1 MLVEAVRK
9 KFKETFD
16 DTFPWT
22 IYFLVDLKVVYII
35 TFAFIST
42 ISLISS
48 AANVHVT
55 TDKQEKILLNV
66 SSEYMNVNVT
76 SINDAV
82 LWNCRRLSVTR
93 DYYKFFYKMVL
104 TAMIMIMIM
113 FLLAKIIGFITVS
126 SHFGCKCCNFRSP
139 TFKHGLTKLW
149 HIAINKK
156 VIELI
161 TESPQATIR
170 RNEPQQGTSGEN
182 GPQQAT
188 SGENALHQVTI
199 ERDAQRTVTGEN
211 EPQQATSGENDLHQ
225 VTHDA
230 QRTVTG
236 ENEPQQATTGEN
248 DLHQVTH
255 DAQRT
260 VTGENEPQ
268 QTTLTVEPQ
277 QTITGEN
284 GLQQVTAARSSIQQV
299 TTRNDDTLMMN
310 NFDYY
315 DELLDDD
322 KELDIAIDKLS
333 CWNNFC
339 RSIIPYLLLI
349 LLTAILC
356 LAYLS
361 FDLHPLACIGDPK
374 DELITY
380 HANRVKLRFSD
391 SLSIFQKVA
400 AILVFILVVT
410 FVICVKL
417 LFVFSDRVL
426 NELQKSV
433 PDPRGLQ
440 QPNNLDGLHLT
451 SAL

>member
-55 TDKQEKILLNV
+55 TDKQEKILLDV

-113 FLLAKIIGFITVS
+113 FLLAKIIGFIAVS
-126 SHFGCKCCNFRSP
+126 SHFGCKCCNFKST

-161 TESPQATIR
+161 TESPQATMR

-188 SGENALHQVTI
+188 SAENYLHQVTI
-199 ERDAQRTVTGEN
+199 ERDAQRTI
-211 EPQQATSGENDLHQ
+211 
-225 VTHDA
+225 
-230 QRTVTG
+230 TG

-248 DLHQVTH
+248 DLNQVTTEH

-284 GLQQVTAARSSIQQV
+284 GLQQVTAARFSIQQV
-299 TTRNDDTLMMN
+299 TTRNDDTLKI
-310 NFDYY
+310 DYY
-315 DELLDDD
+315 DKLLDND

-361 FDLHPLACIGDPK
+361 FDLHPLACIGDLK

-391 SLSIFQKVA
+391 SLLIFQKVA

-417 LFVFSDRVL
+417 LFIFSDRVL
-426 NELQKSV
+426 NELQKII
-433 PDPRGLQ
+433 PDPPGLQ
-440 QPNNLDGLHLT
+440 QPSNLDGLHLS

>member
-1 MLVEAVRK
+1 M
-9 KFKETFD
+9 
-16 DTFPWT
+16 
-22 IYFLVDLKVVYII
+22 
-35 TFAFIST
+35 
-42 ISLISS
+42 ISS

-55 TDKQEKILLNV
+55 TDKQEKILLDV

-93 DYYKFFYKMVL
+93 GYYKFFYKMVL
-104 TAMIMIMIM
+104 AAMILIMIM
-113 FLLAKIIGFITVS
+113 FLLAKIIGFIAVS
-126 SHFGCKCCNFRSP
+126 SHFGCKHCNFRSP

-149 HIAINKK
+149 HIAINKR

-161 TESPQATIR
+161 TESSQATMR

-182 GPQQAT
+182 
-188 SGENALHQVTI
+188 N
-199 ERDAQRTVTGEN
+199 
-211 EPQQATSGENDLHQ
+211 PQQATSGENDLHQ
-225 VTHDA
+225 VTIEHDA
-230 QRTVTG
+230 QITVIG
-236 ENEPQQATTGEN
+236 ENEPQQATSGENDRHQVTTEEHDAQKTITGEN
-248 DLHQVTH
+248 YT
-255 DAQRT
+255 
-260 VTGENEPQ
+260 Q
-268 QTTLTVEPQ
+268 QPTLTVEPQ
-277 QTITGEN
+277 QIITGEN

-299 TTRNDDTLMMN
+299 TTSNDDTLKMN

-322 KELDIAIDKLS
+322 IPGEVIDKLS

-349 LLTAILC
+349 LLATILC

-361 FDLHPLACIGDPK
+361 FDLHPLACIGDLK

-380 HANRVKLRFSD
+380 HANKVKPKFSD
-391 SLSIFQKVA
+391 SLLIFQKVA

-417 LFVFSDRVL
+417 LFFFSDRVL
-426 NELQKSV
+426 NELQNIL
-433 PDPRGLQ
+433 DPRGLQ
-440 QPNNLDGLHLT
+440 QPSNLDGLHLT

>member
-35 TFAFIST
+35 TFAYIST

-55 TDKQEKILLNV
+55 TDKQEKILLDV

-93 DYYKFFYKMVL
+93 GYYKFFYKMVL

-113 FLLAKIIGFITVS
+113 FLLAKIIGFIAVS
-126 SHFGCKCCNFRSP
+126 SHFGCKCCNFKSS

-149 HIAINKK
+149 HVAINKK

-161 TESPQATIR
+161 TESPQATLIMR
-170 RNEPQQGTSGEN
+170 RNEPQQGTSEENDPQQATSGEN
-182 GPQQAT
+182 GPQQAPSGEDGPQQAT
-188 SGENALHQVTI
+188 SGENDPHHVTI
-199 ERDAQRTVTGEN
+199 EHDAQRIATGEN
-211 EPQQATSGENDLHQ
+211 E
-225 VTHDA
+225 
-230 QRTVTG
+230 R
-236 ENEPQQATTGEN
+236 QQATTGEN
-248 DLHQVTH
+248 DQHQVTTEEH
-255 DAQRT
+255 DAQNT
-260 VTGENEPQ
+260 ITGENYTQ
-268 QTTLTVEPQ
+268 QPTLTVEPQ
-277 QTITGEN
+277 QIITGEN

-299 TTRNDDTLMMN
+299 TTSNDYTLMN
-310 NFDYY
+310 TFEYY
-315 DELLDDD
+315 DKLLYDDIPD
-322 KELDIAIDKLS
+322 EVIDKLS

-349 LLTAILC
+349 LLATILC

-391 SLSIFQKVA
+391 SLLIFQKVA

-417 LFVFSDRVL
+417 LFIFSDRVL
-426 NELQKSV
+426 NELQIIL
-433 PDPRGLQ
+433 DPPGLQ
-440 QPNNLDGLHLT
+440 QPSNLDELHRS